1 MRQLTLYPGK
11 LLMSV
16 LTALLLI
23 SSGCEKLDEDEA
35 DPGSGGSPSLNL
47 SCSTGSLPTNFQ
59 CIKGPTGLFATTTY
73 KIPEVIGSWDSDDF
87 DFCVT
92 YSSNGTG
99 VIRYKQSGFSS
110 GSTQNIKWGA
120 MVNSKGELLISSVG
134 TVMIVHQST
143 SSTPVD
149 PQIVSLSFLRSTK
162 QWYGF
167 DLKKVSS
174 CN

>member
-1 MRQLTLYPGK
+1 MRQMKFNQINLLALILMTCSVTFFGCDK
-11 LLMSV
+11 LEDDPDD
-16 LTALLLI
+16 AG
-23 SSGCEKLDEDEA
+23 SS
-35 DPGSGGSPSLNL
+35 SSLSL
-47 SCSTGSLPTNFQ
+47 SCGSTLPANFQ
-59 CIKGPTGLFATTTY
+59 CIKGPTGLSTTTTY
-73 KIPEVIGSWDSDDF
+73 KIPEVWGAWNSNSY

-99 VIRYKQSGFSS
+99 IIRYKPSGLSS

-120 MVNSKGELLISSVG
+120 MVNSKGELLVSSAG
-134 TVMIVHQST
+134 SIMIVHQST

-149 PQIVSLSFLRSTK
+149 PQIASLTFFRSSAT
-162 QWYGF
+162 WYGF

>member
-1 MRQLTLYPGK
+1 MLQPTLSPRK
-11 LLMSV
+11 LLTS
-16 LTALLLI
+16 LLIALATI

-47 SCSTGSLPTNFQ
+47 TCSSGSLPTNFQ
-59 CIKGPTGLFATTTY
+59 CIKGPTGLSTTTTY
-73 KIPEVIGSWDSDDF
+73 KIPEVIGSWNSDDY

-99 VIRYKQSGFSS
+99 VIKYKPSSFSP

-149 PQIVSLSFLRSTK
+149 PQIVGLSFLRSTK

>member
-1 MRQLTLYPGK
+1 MLLPSSLPRK
-11 LLMSV
+11 LLTSALV
-16 LTALLLI
+16 VLLLVI
-23 SSGCEKLDEDEA
+23 IGCEKEDEE
-35 DPGSGGSPSLNL
+35 PGSGGSGGSSSLNL
-47 SCSTGSLPTNFQ
+47 SCSGTMPTNYQ
-59 CIKGPTGLFATTTY
+59 CIKGPTGLSTTTTY
-73 KIPEVIGSWDSDDF
+73 KIPEVYGSWNSNSY

-99 VIRYKQSGFSS
+99 VIKYKASGFNP

-120 MVNSKGELLISSVG
+120 MVNSKGEILTSSQGTIS
-134 TVMIVHQST
+134 IVHQST

-149 PQIVSLSFLRSTK
+149 PQIVMLTFYRSSG

>member
-1 MRQLTLYPGK
+1 MLQSSSFARHLLTSALF
-11 LLMSV
+11 V
-16 LTALLLI
+16 LLLVVI
-23 SSGCEKLDEDEA
+23 GCEKEDE
-35 DPGSGGSPSLNL
+35 DPGSGSGGSSSLNL
-47 SCSTGSLPTNFQ
+47 SCSGTMPTSYQ
-59 CIKGPTGLFATTTY
+59 CIKGPTGLSTTTTY
-73 KIPEVIGSWDSDDF
+73 KIPELYGSWNSNDY

-92 YSSNGTG
+92 YASNGTG
-99 VIRYKQSGFSS
+99 VIRYKPSGLSP

-120 MVNSKGELLISSVG
+120 MVNSKGELLVSSVG
-134 TVMIVHQST
+134 TISVVHQST

-149 PQIVSLSFLRSTK
+149 PQIVMLTFYRSTS